1 MWGSALIV
9 SVSTYIY
16 IICFTA
22 LSSRDWSLYVWSL
35 SWKNA
40 LTCIAWP
47 ICNVSGQEPCP
58 LYFNAQSYKK
68 RFIIPNLKVEALK
81 AKDGKYLSTVTQ
93 FVKDKI
99 SFLHRLVIPKF
110 ISIST
115 SYTKIFLRET
125 YFKRKQ
131 STN

>member
-1 MWGSALIV
+1 MCRAKNNAH
-9 SVSTYIY
+9 YI
-16 IICFTA
+16 
-22 LSSRDWSLYVWSL
+22 LML
-35 SWKNA
+35 N
-40 LTCIAWP
+40 P
-47 ICNVSGQEPCP
+47 IK
-58 LYFNAQSYKK
+58 KK

-115 SYTKIFLRET
+115 SYTKVFLREA